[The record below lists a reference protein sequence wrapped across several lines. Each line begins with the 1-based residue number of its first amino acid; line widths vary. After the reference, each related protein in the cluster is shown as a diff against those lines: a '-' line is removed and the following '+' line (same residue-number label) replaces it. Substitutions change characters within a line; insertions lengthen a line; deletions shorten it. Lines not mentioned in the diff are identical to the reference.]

1 MPLESGGRADK
12 YGNKYET
19 EFVISQLLNLYEE
32 EISGLIYEPLGED
45 ESGVDIVIYHN
56 NNTKELAQ
64 CKIRNGS
71 KDYWTIGDL
80 NSKNILKK
88 WQLHLDNSMDNIVS
102 LVSPLPATGL
112 QDMITRAMTNN
123 DPKLFYDYQIKTAG
137 SKFQKEFSTFCRI
150 MELNVEN
157 PVDLSRAVNYLRRI
171 KIVDFPDNS
180 TTNLQYQVH
189 RLFVGNRDEIYNQ
202 FYSAIHNKDMY
213 GRRIN
218 IADFNSF
225 LNKKAIYPKKLAYDS
240 RIIPH
245 INRLNR
251 EFEDDT
257 NLINGDLIEREA
269 FKEVYQSIEKNESVI
284 LHGSAGN
291 GKTVA
296 AFTAIEYCK
305 KKEIPYLAIKLD
317 KNPPENSTEEWAEG
331 LGLPDSISLCLDSI
345 SKDSPVVLILDQL
358 DSLRWTQSH
367 SSKSLEVCKE
377 IIYEIENIN
386 RTRDKKIN
394 LIFVC
399 RSYDLNND
407 SQIKQLFEDKD
418 SEWSKIKIDKLSDEE
433 LKLVTGEAY
442 HSLTSKTKELLK
454 TPSNLFFWNQI
465 TDSKGYSTE
474 YSSTYDLVEAW
485 WTNIESNWR
494 KLGKNENEI
503 ITFRDQLV
511 RLIDRTGRQ
520 YIPKNLLKKHGLE
533 TLEYL
538 SSQNFINVQQNKVS
552 FIHQSIYDSFVADA
566 MIEKYFEHQSVS
578 NILGSKE
585 KQTPSSK
592 YQVQLFLE
600 YLLEFDIYD
609 FLNVGQGIY
618 ESDSIRFFI
627 KYTFLE
633 ILSEMKGSQI
643 DNEISNFVLR
653 KVNDLDYHKYLVQ
666 DVFYGHSEY
675 VSLLIKE
682 GVFNEW
688 LKDEKSKY
696 TVLNL
701 VASIYPD
708 YSEDVVNYLE
718 EIISNDED
726 LANEFSRYFSW
737 DYEQDTDSFFEF
749 RLRFAKKYPE
759 QVTRQYFDFE
769 SAFDKKEVRTI
780 RIIRFLYENQ
790 DKNTNKNYDDGYL
803 NGLKNKDVKNYEA
816 VLKYLLP
823 IIPNSTSKF
832 EIDMDWIVSGT
843 RTVTIERTIISLIKK
858 ANIAL
863 IENSQ
868 KEFFD
873 KYNQYFG
880 AKNIIYNEI
889 LLDAFYYMDENY
901 SEKIIEYLFE
911 NIDYNLF
918 DDSSAEQN
926 SLTLGKK
933 VIAKHSDYIS
943 KELFQRIEHVII
955 SYKPT
960 DLVRNYKDSVK
971 YRRTTNKWMFRSF
984 WGDFQFEL
992 LNALPKSRLSN
1003 KSKEL
1008 LSVLERKYPDGT
1020 SKYIRYYPSLGGF
1033 VTTEISNKELGINQW
1048 KKILMDDRLE
1058 EKLKASK
1065 SKWNTNSVVENSL
1078 FGFANDFRAAVSKSP
1093 IEFIELYLNLKQSN
1107 SNINISFERSFFG
1120 GLEQS
1125 EMLNQI
1131 STELIEEL
1139 IHDKT
1144 IDSDVEI
1151 LKDICGII
1159 SKLGERKWSTN
1170 IIYLILELASK
1181 HENPQRYNDKMIM
1194 SSDENEDLTYENL
1207 INNYYNSVRGVAT
1220 DALIA
1225 TFRTDDILLK
1235 EYREIAET
1243 KLESNNLV
1251 DQYGALNIFISMFND
1266 NKEWAGEHITNLFKN
1281 NIILFGH
1288 HLSKDLAHIIY
1299 RFNKK
1304 SILDIIVQAYRS
1316 SYQQSVKN
1324 ASYTLS
1330 EFYIRY
1336 GEFENYFSEDLLLQY
1351 SEDQINALQEMLT
1364 VYLGIY
1370 EYKEIA
1376 RKTLLLL
1383 LDLNLFN
1390 TNFIFNI
1397 FHKGNLDAKED
1408 AELIVKVIE
1417 YDASGRT
1424 YYNFTGFLQESDAS
1438 LIDYNHIIIESSRN
1452 LIQNTIETKEY
1463 DIWGISKYLPTL
1475 VIHLYDEV
1483 ADIPTQEKIAQECLN
1498 IWDDMYKYQI
1508 GNTRSMSKDI
1518 MDR

>member
-19 EFVISQLLNLYEE
+19 EFVIFQLLNLYEE
-32 EISGLIYEPLGED
+32 EISEFTYEPLGED
-45 ESGVDIVIYHN
+45 ELGVDMVIYHK

-71 KDYWTIGDL
+71 NDYWTIGDL

-88 WQLHLDNSMDNIVS
+88 WQQHLDRSMDNIVS
-102 LVSPLPATGL
+102 LVSPLPAPGL
-112 QDMITRAMTNN
+112 QDMIDRAKNN
-123 DPKLFYDYQIKTAG
+123 SDSEIFYTYQIKTAAK
-137 SKFQKEFSTFCRI
+137 KFRDEFSTFCRI

-157 PVDLSRAVNYLRRI
+157 WKDLSKAVNYLRRI
-171 KIVDFPDNS
+171 KIIQFPDHS
-180 TTNLQYQVH
+180 IDDLKYRIH

-202 FYSAIHNKDMY
+202 FYSAIHNEDMY
-213 GRRIN
+213 DRRIN

-225 LNKKAIYPKKLAYDS
+225 LNKKAIHPKKLAYDS
-240 RIIPH
+240 RIIPR

-251 EFEDDT
+251 EFEDAT
-257 NLINGDLIEREA
+257 NLINGNLIEREA
-269 FKEVYQSIEKNESVI
+269 FEEVYQSIEKNESVI

-317 KNPPENSTEEWAEG
+317 KNPPEKWGEG
-331 LGLPDSISLCLDSI
+331 LGLPDSIPLCLDSI
-345 SKDSPVVLILDQL
+345 SKDSPAVLILDQL

-386 RTRDKKIN
+386 RTRDKKIS

-407 SQIKQLFEDKD
+407 SQIKQLFENKD
-418 SEWSKIKIDKLSDEE
+418 NEWSKVKIDRLLNKE
-433 LKLVTGEAY
+433 LKVVTGEAY
-442 HSLTSKTKELLK
+442 DSLTSKTKELLK
-454 TPSNLFFWNQI
+454 TPSNLFFWNQL
-465 TDSKGYSTE
+465 TDNKDYSTE
-474 YSSTYDLVEAW
+474 YSSTYDLVDAW
-485 WTNIESNWR
+485 WTSIESNWR
-494 KLGKNENEI
+494 KFGKNESEI
-503 ITFRDQLV
+503 IAVRDELV
-511 RLIDRTGRQ
+511 RLINHTGRQ
-520 YIPKNLLKKHGLE
+520 YIPKNLLKKHGFE

-538 SSQNFINVQQNKVS
+538 SSQNFINIQQNKIS

-566 MIEKYFEHQSVS
+566 MIEKYFEGQSIS
-578 NILGSKE
+578 KILGNKE

-600 YLLEFDIYD
+600 YLLEFNTYD
-609 FLNVGQGIY
+609 FLNVGQNIY
-618 ESDSIRFFI
+618 ESGSIRFFI

-633 ILSEMKGSQI
+633 ILSELKGIQI
-643 DNEISNFVLR
+643 DNEISNFILS
-653 KVNDLDYHKYLVQ
+653 KVNDLDYQKYLIQ
-666 DVFYGHSEY
+666 DVLYGHSEY

-688 LKDEKSKY
+688 LKDETLKY
-696 TVLNL
+696 RVLIL

-708 YSEDVVNYLE
+708 YSEDEVNYLE
-718 EIISNDED
+718 EIISNDKD
-726 LANEFSRYFSW
+726 LANEFSRHFFW
-737 DYEQDTDSFFEF
+737 DYEQDSDSFFEF
-749 RLRFAKKYPE
+749 RMRFAKKYPE
-759 QVTRQYFDFE
+759 QATRQYFDFK
-769 SAFDKKEVRTI
+769 SAFDKEEVRTI

-790 DKNTNKNYDDGYL
+790 DENTKKNIDDGYL
-803 NGLKNKDVKNYEA
+803 KDLRNKDVSNYEA

-823 IIPNSTSKF
+823 IIPGSTSKF
-832 EIDMDWIVSGT
+832 DIDTDWIVDSLQT
-843 RTVTIERTIISLIKK
+843 MTIERTIISLIKK

-868 KEFFD
+868 EEFIEI
-873 KYNQYFG
+873 YEQYFG
-880 AKNIIYNEI
+880 AGSIIHNEI

-911 NIDYNLF
+911 NIDCNLF
-918 DDSSAEQN
+918 DDSSAEKN

-933 VIAKHSDYIS
+933 VIVKHSNYIS
-943 KELFQRIEHVII
+943 ENLFLEIEHAIT

-960 DLVRNYKDSVK
+960 DMVKNYKDSVD
-971 YRRTTNKWMFRSF
+971 YRRATNKFLFRSF

-992 LNALPKSRLSN
+992 LNTLSKSRLSN

-1008 LSVLERKYPDGT
+1008 LSVLERKFPDGT
-1020 SKYIRYYPSLGGF
+1020 SKYTRYYPSLGGF
-1033 VTTEISNKELGINQW
+1033 VMTQISNKEQGINQW
-1048 KKILMDDRLE
+1048 KNILTDGQLE
-1058 EKLKASK
+1058 EKLKSSK
-1065 SKWNTNSVVENSL
+1065 SQWSTNSVVENSL
-1078 FGFANDFRAAVSKSP
+1078 SGFANDFRTAVAKNP
-1093 IEFIELYLNLKQSN
+1093 IEFIELYLNLKQSK
-1107 SNINISFERSFFG
+1107 SNINISFKRSFYS

-1125 EMLNQI
+1125 EELNQI

-1151 LKDICGII
+1151 LKDICGIV
-1159 SKLGERKWSTN
+1159 SKLGERKWSSN
-1170 IIYLILELASK
+1170 VINLILELASQ
-1181 HENPQRYNDKMIM
+1181 HENPGEYNEKMIT
-1194 SSDENEDLTYENL
+1194 SPDKNKDLTYENL

-1235 EYREIAET
+1235 GYREIAET

-1251 DQYGALNIFISMFND
+1251 DQYGALNILISMFND
-1266 NKEWAGEHITNLFKN
+1266 NKEWAGKHITNLFKN

-1288 HLSKDLAHIIY
+1288 YLSKDLAHIIY

-1304 SILDIIVQAYRS
+1304 SVLDIIVQAYRS

-1351 SEDQINALQEMLT
+1351 SEDQINALHEMLT

-1370 EYKEIA
+1370 KYKEIA

-1417 YDASGRT
+1417 YDASGRI

-1452 LIQNTIETKEY
+1452 LIQNSIETKEY

-1483 ADIPTQEKIAQECLN
+1483 ADIPSQEKIAQECLN